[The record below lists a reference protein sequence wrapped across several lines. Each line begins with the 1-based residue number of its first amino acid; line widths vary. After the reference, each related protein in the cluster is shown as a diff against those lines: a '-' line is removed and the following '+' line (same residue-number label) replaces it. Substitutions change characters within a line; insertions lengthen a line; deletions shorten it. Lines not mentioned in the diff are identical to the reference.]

1 MTDSR
6 ARADVKSEP
15 TIRDQLEMYGLDA
28 TRRMVA
34 AAASNERQR
43 MRAIERVDVT
53 HDIASSLPTGDD
65 LHFQHAGL
73 CQTFLPAR
81 RPASNQSI
89 WRRTAGK
96 FTLIVTP
103 GVMDDS
109 DPNTRSW
116 RMSPEDEQRLWVGV
130 PFGSTARLIMIY
142 LQSEGMKSR
151 HISLGSS
158 LSAFLRA
165 LGLSATGG
173 KNGTIGRVREQALR
187 IARCG
192 FTMQFNDSDDQGD
205 TRVRVKDTRIVDGFE
220 LWTSNKGDGWN
231 ATVELDE
238 RFHEHLKQ
246 HAVPLDKRAL
256 AHLSGNCLGLDL
268 YALLGYRLP
277 AIQKPTMVRWS
288 SLQEQLGSS
297 STEVK
302 ALARA
307 TREVEPDLRSV
318 YPHANFTLSGAGILL
333 KPSDP
338 PVPRTKGA
346 SGYRLI
352 QSSSSV

>member
-1 MTDSR
+1 MVD
-6 ARADVKSEP
+6 EP
-15 TIRDQLEMYGLDA
+15 TIRDQLEMFGLA
-28 TRRMVA
+28 ETRRLVA
-34 AAASNERQR
+34 AAATSPRQR
-43 MRAIERVDVT
+43 VRAIERVEVT
-53 HDIASSLPTGDD
+53 HDIATSLPTGDD

-81 RPASNQSI
+81 RPASNQSV

-103 GVMDDS
+103 GIMDES
-109 DPNTRSW
+109 DPSTRSL
-116 RMSPEDEQRLWVGV
+116 RLSPEEEQRLWVGV

-158 LSAFLRA
+158 LSAFMRA
-165 LGLSATGG
+165 LGLSVTGG
-173 KNGTIGRVREQALR
+173 RNGTIGRVREQALR

-192 FTMQFNDSDDQGD
+192 FTMQFNDCDSHGD

-220 LWTSNKGDGWN
+220 LWTSKSGEGWS

-246 HAVPLDKRAL
+246 HAVPLDRRAL

-277 AIQKPTMVRWS
+277 AIQKPTMIRWA

-297 STEVK
+297 ATEVK

-338 PVPRTKGA
+338 PVPRVRGQNN
-346 SGYRLI
+346 YRPV
-352 QSSSSV
+352 QSTVAA

>member
-1 MTDSR
+1 MNESR
-6 ARADVKSEP
+6 ATQDQASEL
-15 TIRDQLEMYGLDA
+15 TIRDQLEMFGLDA
-28 TRRMVA
+28 TRNFA
-34 AAASNERQR
+34 AATARTERQR
-43 MRAIERVDVT
+43 ARAIERVEVT

-103 GVMDDS
+103 GVMDES
-109 DPNTRSW
+109 DPTRRSAKL
-116 RMSPEDEQRLWVGV
+116 SAADEQKLWVGV

-165 LGLSATGG
+165 LGLSVTGG

-192 FTMQFNDSDDQGD
+192 FTMQFSDNDDQGD
-205 TRVRVKDTRIVDGFE
+205 TRVRVKDTKVVDGFE
-220 LWTSNKGDGWN
+220 LWSSKKGDAWN

-277 AIQKPTMVRWS
+277 AIQKPVMLRWS

-297 STEVK
+297 ATEVK

-338 PVPRTKGA
+338 PVPRLKG
-346 SGYRLI
+346 SGGYRLI
-352 QSSSSV
+352 QASSGA